1 MEKVRNLSLRK
12 SILLYMAVGILAGFL
27 LGAIAGNEAG
37 RIQEQIW
44 WKYVDQDR
52 YIEEFLKRDEE
63 SFDVV
68 IPRVSNSRMS
78 DWDARFSEWC
88 DFLQTYGILVMC
100 AGGIIVSTMLF
111 YQKKI
116 RKPLGA
122 LRMAAEKIA
131 GNDLDFEIGYE
142 NRDELGELCLEFDRM
157 KNQLTQN
164 NRKMWRMVEDEQVLR
179 AAIAHDIRT
188 PLTVLKGYQEMML
201 EFLPGETLDRETLLH
216 MLCESMGQ
224 IERLERFLERMRAFS
239 ALEQQP
245 LSCQPQTVEK
255 LSEEIQKVGEIL
267 SREAKREFL
276 IFAGGKGKTLF
287 LDRDL
292 ILEVAYNL
300 IGNGLRF
307 AKRQVIV
314 CVLEEESGLTLEVK
328 DDGTGFDISEER
340 AKQAFTTSGLRDD
353 MKHFGLGMY
362 ISELYCKKHD
372 GFLTVENQS
381 GGACVRAY
389 FRSIVPES
397 VVPETE
403 AF

>member
-1 MEKVRNLSLRK
+1 MRRCGEWDIDGKVRNLSLRK

-78 DWDARFSEWC
+78 DWDARFLSGAIFTDLWNSC
-88 DFLQTYGILVMC
+88 HVRGWDHCVHH
-100 AGGIIVSTMLF
+100 AV

-224 IERLERFLERMRAFS
+224 IERLERFLGRMRAFS

-245 LSCQPQTVEK
+245 LSCQPQTSGK

-267 SREAKREFL
+267 SREAKREFQIL
-276 IFAGGKGKTLF
+276 RAAKG
-287 LDRDL
+287 RH
-292 ILEVAYNL
+292 
-300 IGNGLRF
+300 
-307 AKRQVIV
+307 
-314 CVLEEESGLTLEVK
+314 S
-328 DDGTGFDISEER
+328 
-340 AKQAFTTSGLRDD
+340 
-353 MKHFGLGMY
+353 
-362 ISELYCKKHD
+362 
-372 GFLTVENQS
+372 FLT
-381 GGACVRAY
+381 G
-389 FRSIVPES
+389 I
-397 VVPETE
+397 
-403 AF
+403 

>member
-1 MEKVRNLSLRK
+1 
-12 SILLYMAVGILAGFL
+12 MAVGILAGFL

-267 SREAKREFL
+267 SREAKREFQ
-276 IFAGGKGKTLF
+276 IFAGSKGKTLF

-292 ILEVAYNL
+292 ILEVADNL

>member
-27 LGAIAGNEAG
+27 LGAIAGIEAG

-267 SREAKREFL
+267 SREAKREFQ
-276 IFAGGKGKTLF
+276 IFEGGKGKTLF

-292 ILEVAYNL
+292 ILEVADNL

-353 MKHFGLGMY
+353 LKHFGLGMY

>member
-267 SREAKREFL
+267 SREAKREFQ
-276 IFAGGKGKTLF
+276 IFEGGKGKTLF

-292 ILEVAYNL
+292 ILEVADNL

-353 MKHFGLGMY
+353 LKHFGLGMY

>member
-201 EFLPGETLDRETLLH
+201 EFLPGGDAGQGNPASYALRKYGADRTAGTVSGADA
-216 MLCESMGQ
+216 CFFCSGTTTA
-224 IERLERFLERMRAFS
+224 FLS
-239 ALEQQP
+239 AAN
-245 LSCQPQTVEK
+245 S
-255 LSEEIQKVGEIL
+255 
-267 SREAKREFL
+267 
-276 IFAGGKGKTLF
+276 GKTQRGDSEGGRNSLPGGETRVSDF
-287 LDRDL
+287 C
-292 ILEVAYNL
+292 
-300 IGNGLRF
+300 G
-307 AKRQVIV
+307 RQREDA
-314 CVLEEESGLTLEVK
+314 LS
-328 DDGTGFDISEER
+328 
-340 AKQAFTTSGLRDD
+340 
-353 MKHFGLGMY
+353 
-362 ISELYCKKHD
+362 
-372 GFLTVENQS
+372 
-381 GGACVRAY
+381 
-389 FRSIVPES
+389 
-397 VVPETE
+397 
-403 AF
+403 

>member
-1 MEKVRNLSLRK
+1 
-12 SILLYMAVGILAGFL
+12 MAVGILAGFL

-88 DFLQTYGILVMC
+88 DFLQTHGILVMC

-224 IERLERFLERMRAFS
+224 IEQLERFLERMRAFS

-255 LSEEIQKVGEIL
+255 LSERFRRWEKF
-267 SREAKREFL
+267 SP
-276 IFAGGKGKTLF
+276 GG
-287 LDRDL
+287 
-292 ILEVAYNL
+292 
-300 IGNGLRF
+300 
-307 AKRQVIV
+307 
-314 CVLEEESGLTLEVK
+314 
-328 DDGTGFDISEER
+328 
-340 AKQAFTTSGLRDD
+340 
-353 MKHFGLGMY
+353 
-362 ISELYCKKHD
+362 
-372 GFLTVENQS
+372 
-381 GGACVRAY
+381 
-389 FRSIVPES
+389 
-397 VVPETE
+397 ETE
-403 AF
+403 SFRFLRAAKEDTLS

>member
-1 MEKVRNLSLRK
+1 
-12 SILLYMAVGILAGFL
+12 MAVGILAGFL

-267 SREAKREFL
+267 SREAKREFQ
-276 IFAGGKGKTLF
+276 IFEGGKGKTLF

-292 ILEVAYNL
+292 ILEVADNL

-353 MKHFGLGMY
+353 LKHFGLGMY

>member
-1 MEKVRNLSLRK
+1 
-12 SILLYMAVGILAGFL
+12 MAVGILAGFL

-267 SREAKREFL
+267 SREAKREFQ
-276 IFAGGKGKTLF
+276 ICAGGKGKTLF

-292 ILEVAYNL
+292 ILEVADNL

>member
-267 SREAKREFL
+267 SREANREFQ

-292 ILEVAYNL
+292 ILEVADNL

-353 MKHFGLGMY
+353 LKHFGLGMY

-403 AF
+403 EF

>member
-1 MEKVRNLSLRK
+1 
-12 SILLYMAVGILAGFL
+12 MAVGILAGFL

-188 PLTVLKGYQEMML
+188 PLTVLKEYQEMML

-267 SREAKREFL
+267 SREAKREFQ
-276 IFAGGKGKTLF
+276 IFEGGKGKTLF

-292 ILEVAYNL
+292 ILEVADNL

-353 MKHFGLGMY
+353 LKHFGLGMY

>member
-116 RKPLGA
+116 RKPLGT

-142 NRDELGELCLEFDRM
+142 NRDEVGELCLEFDRM

-267 SREAKREFL
+267 SREAKREFQ

-292 ILEVAYNL
+292 ILEVADNL

-353 MKHFGLGMY
+353 LKHFGLGMY

>member
-164 NRKMWRMVEDEQVLR
+164 NRKMWRMVEIGR
-179 AAIAHDIRT
+179 AH
-188 PLTVLKGYQEMML
+188 L
-201 EFLPGETLDRETLLH
+201 
-216 MLCESMGQ
+216 
-224 IERLERFLERMRAFS
+224 
-239 ALEQQP
+239 
-245 LSCQPQTVEK
+245 
-255 LSEEIQKVGEIL
+255 
-267 SREAKREFL
+267 
-276 IFAGGKGKTLF
+276 
-287 LDRDL
+287 
-292 ILEVAYNL
+292 
-300 IGNGLRF
+300 
-307 AKRQVIV
+307 
-314 CVLEEESGLTLEVK
+314 
-328 DDGTGFDISEER
+328 
-340 AKQAFTTSGLRDD
+340 
-353 MKHFGLGMY
+353 
-362 ISELYCKKHD
+362 
-372 GFLTVENQS
+372 
-381 GGACVRAY
+381 
-389 FRSIVPES
+389 
-397 VVPETE
+397 
-403 AF
+403 

>member
-1 MEKVRNLSLRK
+1 
-12 SILLYMAVGILAGFL
+12 MAVGILAGFL

-142 NRDELGELCLEFDRM
+142 NSDELGELCLEFDRM

-267 SREAKREFL
+267 SREAKREFQ
-276 IFAGGKGKTLF
+276 IFEGGKGKTLF

-292 ILEVAYNL
+292 ILEVADNL

-353 MKHFGLGMY
+353 LKHFGLGMY

>member
-267 SREAKREFL
+267 SREAKREFQ
-276 IFAGGKGKTLF
+276 IFEGGKGKTLF

-292 ILEVAYNL
+292 ILEVADNL

-328 DDGTGFDISEER
+328 DDGTGFDIS
-340 AKQAFTTSGLRDD
+340 
-353 MKHFGLGMY
+353 
-362 ISELYCKKHD
+362 
-372 GFLTVENQS
+372 V
-381 GGACVRAY
+381 
-389 FRSIVPES
+389 
-397 VVPETE
+397 
-403 AF
+403 